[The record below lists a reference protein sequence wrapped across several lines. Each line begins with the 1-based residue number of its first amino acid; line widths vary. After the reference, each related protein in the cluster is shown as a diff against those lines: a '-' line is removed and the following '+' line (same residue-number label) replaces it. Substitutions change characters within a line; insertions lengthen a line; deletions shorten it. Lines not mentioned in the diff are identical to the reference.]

1 MINGIIMFDGLGY
14 VLAFGAVVLIILLIS
29 YFNLIS
35 SAFSDEKSEN
45 RSIGD
50 THKKVEETESDLNY
64 FTQNET
70 EFSNKI
76 LNFKIEKGW
85 VKNSIII
92 AFIVIPIINFS
103 YYCYIKIPSAYDWD
117 NVSTLFFLSTFI
129 IFSAPTVFL
138 NLLKLKDPQYLL
150 ASLLISISIYNG
162 IYYPE
167 KTELDYKN
175 KIHEIINKGDISL
188 LEKELGENCTLVKNK
203 LDDYIWY
210 ASFRSEAPIDS
221 LEFLFNCQFYKNNF
235 DINRIEESRHYL
247 RSFFDEKITVNIM
260 INHNLEVLF
269 AEKYFTLLDEESKQK
284 LIWELV
290 YKIANE
296 SKKEYSDIYIG
307 RLDKL
312 IDLNSD
318 IAKYVN
324 LRDIDYHK
332 IIKYRE
338 VNAASYFLK
347 RLPPSNDDYKLAMN
361 ILTNNLPFIIEK
373 INSDRCVLENTI
385 INDIDSYF
393 YKKESIN
400 LIFYAFYVANAEVIS
415 YLIDNELFKIEN
427 YNYEVKT
434 YTQNHETGA
443 TDVNNEGCN
452 NYLVTGIAESWT
464 LNEDDKKALLQK
476 LKGLPNIC
484 GRKIE
489 VELNKIDEKL
499 AKYKS

>member
-1 MINGIIMFDGLGY
+1 MFDGLGY
-14 VLAFGAVVLIILLIS
+14 VLAIGAVVLIILLIS

-35 SAFSDEKSEN
+35 NAFSDEKPEN
-45 RSIGD
+45 RSAGD
-50 THKKVEETESDLNY
+50 THKKVEETESEPDT
-64 FTQNET
+64 FTQDET

-103 YYCYIKIPSAYDWD
+103 YYCYVKIPSSYNWD
-117 NVSTLFFLSTFI
+117 DVSLLFFLSTFV

-138 NLLKLKDPQYLL
+138 NLLKLKSPQYLL
-150 ASLLISISIYNG
+150 ASLLFSTSIYNG

-167 KTELDYKN
+167 KIELDYKN
-175 KIHEIINKGDISL
+175 KTHEIINKGDISL
-188 LEKELGENCTLVKNK
+188 LEKELGKNCTLVKNK

-210 ASFRSEAPIDS
+210 ASFRSEVPIDS
-221 LEFLFNCQFYKNNF
+221 LEFLFGCQFHKDNF
-235 DINRIEESRHYL
+235 DVNKIEEGRHYL
-247 RSFFDEKITVNIM
+247 RYFFDDKISRNTT

-284 LIWELV
+284 LIWGLV
-290 YKIANE
+290 YEIANE
-296 SKKEYSDIYIG
+296 SKKEYSDIYIS

-312 IDLNSD
+312 IELNPT
-318 IAKYVN
+318 IASYVN
-324 LRDIDYHK
+324 LRDSDYHK
-332 IIKYRE
+332 IIEYRE
-338 VNAASYFLK
+338 VNAASYFLT

-361 ILTNNLPFIIEK
+361 ILTNNLPFVIEK
-373 INSDRCVLENTI
+373 IKSDSNILENTI

-393 YKKESIN
+393 YKKKNIN
-400 LIFYAFYVANAEVIS
+400 LIFYAFYVGNTEMIN
-415 YLIDNELFKIEN
+415 YLIDNELFKIIN

-434 YTQNHETGA
+434 YTQNPETGA
-443 TDVNNEGCN
+443 VDTHNEGCN

-464 LNEDDKKALLQK
+464 LNDDEKKALLQK
-476 LKGLPNIC
+476 LKSLPNIC
-484 GRKIE
+484 DRMIE